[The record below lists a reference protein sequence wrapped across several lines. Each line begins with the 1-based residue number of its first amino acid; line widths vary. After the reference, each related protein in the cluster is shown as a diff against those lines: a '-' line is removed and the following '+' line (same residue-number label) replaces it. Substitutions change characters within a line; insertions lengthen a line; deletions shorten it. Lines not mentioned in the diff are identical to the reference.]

1 MQSTKIKNF
10 LRPNNFLIF
19 NFIRYST
26 GYVYLD
32 VKLYLNLITINYN
45 MENITKTFK
54 YVDYLWDKAKA
65 ASFGD
70 NQVEL
75 FLYRSNI
82 LGADLRITNY
92 GGGNTSCK
100 TIEKDPLTN
109 KEVEVM
115 WVKGSGG
122 DIGTLTRSGIAGLYT
137 GRLRDLKNVYQGLH
151 DEDRMVG
158 LFNHCIYDLDSK
170 APSIDTPLHG
180 LLPFA
185 HIDHLHPDALIAVA
199 AAKDSEKVTKEIWGD
214 TMGWVPWQ
222 KPGFDLGLQLE
233 KCLAENPGIRGIVLG
248 SHGLFTW
255 GDTSYECYMNSLEVI
270 EMASEYIEQK
280 LEEQGEVFGGQKV
293 ESLPKEERLEKA
305 AQIMPLLRGLASSE
319 NRMIGH
325 FTDTDVVMQYINSN
339 DLERLAPMGT
349 SCPDHFLRTKIQPLV
364 LDLDKNEDLSDA
376 DAILSKLEPAFAA
389 YRQEYVDYYNT
400 CKRDNSPAI
409 RDANPVIIIYPGVG
423 MFSFAKNKQTTRV
436 ASEFYINAIN
446 VMRGAEAITE
456 YTSLPRQEAF
466 DIEYWLLEEAKLQR
480 MPKEKPLSRKVALV
494 TGAGGG
500 IGKAIAD
507 KLAAEGANVVLTD
520 INEDALVEANGTY
533 ARDVSTYALCDV
545 TNTDSI
551 ANAYKKAI
559 LEFGGVDM
567 IIHSAGLAISK
578 PLTDTTDKDW
588 NILQSILVKGQFDL
602 AKQFAVI
609 VRKQGL
615 GGDYIAIASKN
626 GLVAGPNN
634 VAYGTAKAAQ
644 QHMVRLLA
652 AELAKDKVRVNTVNP
667 DGVIVGSKIW
677 EGAWAEGRA
686 KANGITVEELPAF
699 YAKRNLLHEIITPD
713 DIANGVFS
721 LVGILDKS
729 TGNIINVDGGMANA
743 FVR

>member
-1 MQSTKIKNF
+1 M
-10 LRPNNFLIF
+10 
-19 NFIRYST
+19 
-26 GYVYLD
+26 D
-32 VKLYLNLITINYN
+32 
-45 MENITKTFK
+45 KTFNH
-54 YVDYLWDKAKA
+54 VDYLWDDAHAKTL
-65 ASFGD
+65 GD
-70 NQVEL
+70 DQVAL

-82 LGADLRITNY
+82 LGSDLRITNY

-100 TIEKDPLTN
+100 TIEKDPLT
-109 KEVEVM
+109 KEEVEIM

-122 DIGTLTRSGIAGLYT
+122 DIGTLTRAGIAALYT
-137 GRLRDLKNVYQGLH
+137 DRLRNLKNVYGGLE

-180 LLPFA
+180 LLPFK
-185 HIDHLHPDALIAVA
+185 HIDHLHPDALIAAA

-222 KPGFDLGLQLE
+222 RPGFDLGLQLE
-233 KCLAENPGIRGIVLG
+233 ECLNVNPGIRGIVLG

-255 GDTSYECYMNSLEVI
+255 GDTSYESYINSLEVI
-270 EMASEYIEQK
+270 EMASEYIAK
-280 LEEQGEVFGGQKV
+280 KIEEKGSVFGGQKI
-293 ESLPKEERLEKA
+293 ESLPQQKRLDKA
-305 AQIMPLLRGLASSE
+305 AQLMPVLRGLCSSE

-325 FTDTDVVMQYINSN
+325 FSDSDVVMEYISSN

-364 LDLDKNEDLSDA
+364 LPLDRDEDISDVDTVLA
-376 DAILSKLEPAFAA
+376 KLQPAFEAFRADYAA
-389 YRQEYVDYYNT
+389 YYNNG
-400 CKRDNSPAI
+400 KKENSPAL

-480 MPKEKPLSRKVALV
+480 MPKEQNLSRKVALI
-494 TGAGGG
+494 TGAAGG

-520 INEDALVEANGTY
+520 INEHSLIEANATY
-533 ARDVSTYALCDV
+533 KRDVSSYAVCDV
-545 TNTDSI
+545 TDSNSI
-551 ANAYKKAI
+551 AAAFKHAC
-559 LEFGGVDM
+559 LAFGGVD
-567 IIHSAGLAISK
+567 IIVHSAGLAISK
-578 PLTDTTDKDW
+578 PLEETTQKDW
-588 NILQSILVKGQFDL
+588 SILQDILVKGQFDL
-602 AKQFAVI
+602 AKQGVAI
-609 VRKQGL
+609 MRKQNL
-615 GGDYIAIASKN
+615 GGDYISIASKN
-626 GLVAGPNN
+626 GLVSGPNN

-644 QHMVRLLA
+644 QHMSRLLA
-652 AELAKDKVRVNTVNP
+652 AELGKDQIRVNTVNP
-667 DGVIVGSKIW
+667 DGVIIGSKIW
-677 EGAWAEGRA
+677 EGDWAEGRA
-686 KANGITVEELPAF
+686 KAYGISVEELPAF
-699 YAKRNLLHEIITPD
+699 YAKRNLLNKIIYPS
-713 DIANGVFS
+713 DIANGVFA
-721 LVGILDKS
+721 LVGVLDKS

>member
-1 MQSTKIKNF
+1 MDN
-10 LRPNNFLIF
+10 L
-19 NFIRYST
+19 
-26 GYVYLD
+26 
-32 VKLYLNLITINYN
+32 VKQ
-45 MENITKTFK
+45 FK
-54 YVDYLWDKAKA
+54 HVDYLWDNKKAEELA
-65 ASFGD
+65 D
-70 NQVEL
+70 DQVAL

-100 TIEKDPLTN
+100 TIEKDPLTGDN
-109 KEVEVM
+109 VEVM

-122 DIGTLTRSGIAGLYT
+122 DIGTLTRAGIAGLYT
-137 GRLRDLKNVYQGLH
+137 NRLRDLKNVYGGLA

-180 LLPFA
+180 LLPFK

-222 KPGFDLGLQLE
+222 RPGFDLGLQLE

-255 GDTSYECYMNSLEVI
+255 GDTSYECYINSLEVI
-270 EMASEYIEQK
+270 EKASEYIEQK
-280 LEEQGEVFGGQKV
+280 IKEKGEVFGGQKV

-305 AQIMPLLRGLASSE
+305 AQLMPLLRGLCSSE

-325 FTDTDVVMQYINSN
+325 FADSDVVMEYINSN

-364 LDLDKNEDLSDA
+364 LTLDANEDLSDA
-376 DAILSKLEPAFAA
+376 DAVLNKLKPAFEQ
-389 YRQEYVDYYNT
+389 YRQEYADYYNT
-400 CKRDNSPAI
+400 CKRDNSPAM
-409 RDANPVIIIYPGVG
+409 RDPNPVIIIYPGVG

-480 MPKEKPLSRKVALV
+480 MPKEQPLSRKVALV

-520 INEDALVEANGTY
+520 INENSLKEAHATY
-533 ARDVSTYALCDV
+533 KRDVSTYAVCDV
-545 TNTDSI
+545 TNYDSI
-551 ANAYKKAI
+551 VNAYKTAC
-559 LEFGGVDM
+559 LEFGGVD
-567 IIHSAGLAISK
+567 IIVHSAGLAISK
-578 PLTDTTDKDW
+578 PIEETTQKDW
-588 NILQSILVKGQFDL
+588 DLLQDVLVKGQFEL
-602 AKQFAVI
+602 AKAGVEI
-609 VRKQGL
+609 MRKQNL
-615 GGDYIAIASKN
+615 GGDFISIASKN
-626 GLVAGPNN
+626 GLVSGPNN
-634 VAYGTAKAAQ
+634 VGYGTAKAAQ
-644 QHMVRLLA
+644 QHMSRLLA
-652 AELAKDKVRVNTVNP
+652 AELAKDKIRVNVVNP

-686 KANGITVEELPAF
+686 KAYGITVEELPAH
-699 YAKRNLLHEIITPD
+699 YAKRNLLNEIIYPN

-721 LVGILDKS
+721 LVAILDKS

>member
-1 MQSTKIKNF
+1 MSI
-10 LRPNNFLIF
+10 
-19 NFIRYST
+19 
-26 GYVYLD
+26 
-32 VKLYLNLITINYN
+32 
-45 MENITKTFK
+45 KTFK
-54 YVDYLWDKAKA
+54 HVNYLWNEQKA
-65 ASFGD
+65 AELGD
-70 NQVEL
+70 DQVAL

-109 KEVEVM
+109 EKVEVM
-115 WVKGSGG
+115 WIKGSGG
-122 DIGTLTRSGIAGLYT
+122 DIGTLNRAGIAGLYT
-137 GRLRDLKNVYQGLH
+137 ERLRNLKKIYKGLH

-158 LFNHCIYDLDSK
+158 LFNHCIYDLDSR

-180 LLPFA
+180 LLPFK

-222 KPGFDLGLQLE
+222 RPGFDLGLQLE
-233 KCLAENPGIRGIVLG
+233 KCLNDNPGIRGIVLG

-270 EMASEYIEQK
+270 EMASEYITKKIKEK
-280 LEEQGEVFGGQKV
+280 GSVFGGQKV
-293 ESLPKEERLEKA
+293 QSLAADIRKEKA
-305 AQIMPLLRGLASSE
+305 AQLMPLLRGLCSSE

-325 FTDTDVVMQYINSN
+325 FSDSDVVLEYINSN
-339 DLERLAPMGT
+339 DLYKLAPMGT

-364 LDLDKNEDLSDA
+364 LDLGTDEDLSNSEAVLD
-376 DAILSKLEPAFAA
+376 KLNPAFEK
-389 YRQEYVDYYNT
+389 YRQEYATYYNT
-400 CKRDNSPAI
+400 CKRDNSPAM
-409 RDANPVIIIYPGVG
+409 RDPNPVIIIYPGVG

-446 VMRGAEAITE
+446 VMRGAEAISA

-507 KLAAEGANVVLTD
+507 KLAEEGANIVLTD
-520 INEDALVEANGTY
+520 IAEDRLKEAKATYKRDVATY
-533 ARDVSTYALCDV
+533 AVCDV
-545 TNTDSI
+545 TNANSI
-551 ANAYKKAI
+551 AQAYKKAC
-559 LEFGGVDM
+559 LEFGGIDIVV
-567 IIHSAGLAISK
+567 HSAGLAISK
-578 PLTDTTDKDW
+578 PLEAHTEQDW
-588 NILQSILVKGQFDL
+588 DLLQNVLVKGQFEL
-602 AKQFAVI
+602 AKQAVALL
-609 VRKQGL
+609 KQQGL
-615 GGDYIAIASKN
+615 GGDFISIASKN
-626 GLVAGPNN
+626 GLVSGPNN
-634 VAYGTAKAAQ
+634 VGYGTAKAAQ

-652 AELAKDKVRVNTVNP
+652 AELGSDDIRVNTVNP

-677 EGAWAEGRA
+677 EGDWAEGRA
-686 KANGITVEELPAF
+686 KAYGISVDELPAH
-699 YAKRNLLHEIITPD
+699 YAKRNLLNKIIYPA
-713 DIANGVFS
+713 DIADGVFA
-721 LVGILDKS
+721 LVGILTKT

>member
-1 MQSTKIKNF
+1 
-10 LRPNNFLIF
+10 
-19 NFIRYST
+19 
-26 GYVYLD
+26 
-32 VKLYLNLITINYN
+32 

-54 YVDYLWDKAKA
+54 YVDYLWDDKHA
-65 ASFGD
+65 ASLGD

-100 TIEKDPLTN
+100 TMEKDPLTN
-109 KEVEVM
+109 EEVEVM

-137 GRLRDLKNVYQGLH
+137 GRLRNLKNVYQGLH

-233 KCLAENPGIRGIVLG
+233 KCLADNPGLRGIVLG

-280 LEEQGEVFGGQKV
+280 LKEQGEVFGGQKV
-293 ESLPKEERLEKA
+293 ESLPKKERLEKA
-305 AQIMPLLRGLASSE
+305 SQLMPLLRGLCSSE

-325 FTDTDVVMQYINSN
+325 FSDTDVVMQYINSN

-376 DAILSKLEPAFAA
+376 DAILKKLEPAFEG

-400 CKRDNSPAI
+400 CKKDNSPAI

-520 INEDALVEANGTY
+520 INEEALIEANGTY
-533 ARDVSTYALCDV
+533 ARDISTYALCDV

-551 ANAYKKAI
+551 ASAYKKAV
-559 LEFGGVDM
+559 LEFGGVD
-567 IIHSAGLAISK
+567 IIVHSAGLAISK
-578 PLTDTTDKDW
+578 PLEDTTDKDW

-602 AKQFAVI
+602 AKAFAAI
-609 VRKQGL
+609 VRKQNL

>member
-1 MQSTKIKNF
+1 
-10 LRPNNFLIF
+10 
-19 NFIRYST
+19 
-26 GYVYLD
+26 
-32 VKLYLNLITINYN
+32 
-45 MENITKTFK
+45 MENKTQTFK
-54 YVDYLWDKAKA
+54 YVDYLWDEQKA
-65 ASFGD
+65 AALGND
-70 NQVEL
+70 QVAL

-92 GGGNTSCK
+92 GGGNTSCR

-109 KEVEVM
+109 EDVEVM
-115 WVKGSGG
+115 WIKGSGG
-122 DIGTLTRSGIAGLYT
+122 DIGTLNRAGIAGIYVD
-137 GRLRDLKNVYQGLH
+137 RLRNLKNVYGGLE

-158 LFNHCIYDLDSK
+158 LFNHSIYDLDSK

-199 AAKDSEKVTKEIWGD
+199 AAKDSEQVTKEIWGD

-222 KPGFDLGLQLE
+222 RPGFDLGLQIE
-233 KCLAENPGIRGIVLG
+233 KCLADNPGIRGIVLG

-255 GDTSYECYMNSLEVI
+255 GDTSYDCYINSLEVI
-270 EMASEYIEQK
+270 ERASEYIEQK
-280 LEEQGEVFGGQKV
+280 IKEKGSVFGGQKI
-293 ESLPKEERLEKA
+293 ESLPKADRLEKA
-305 AQIMPLLRGLASSE
+305 AQIMPLLRGLCSSE

-325 FTDTDVVMQYINSN
+325 FSDTDVVMEYINSN

-364 LDLDKNEDLSDA
+364 LTLDKNEDLSDS
-376 DAILSKLEPAFAA
+376 DAILKQLEPAFEA
-389 YRQEYVDYYNT
+389 YRQEYADYYNT
-400 CKRDNSPAI
+400 CKKDNSPAM

-436 ASEFYINAIN
+436 ANEFYINAIN
-446 VMRGAEAITE
+446 VMRGAEAITA

-466 DIEYWLLEEAKLQR
+466 DIEYWLLEEAKLSR
-480 MPKEKPLSRKVALV
+480 MPKEQPLSRKVAFV

-520 INEDALVEANGTY
+520 INEESLIEANKTFK
-533 ARDVSTYALCDV
+533 RDVSTYAVCDV
-545 TNTDSI
+545 TNTNSI
-551 ANAYKKAI
+551 ADAYKKAC
-559 LEFGGVDM
+559 LEFGGVD
-567 IIHSAGLAISK
+567 IVVHSAGLAISK
-578 PLTDTTDKDW
+578 PLEETTDKDW
-588 NILQSILVKGQFDL
+588 NILQDILVKGQFDL
-602 AKQFAVI
+602 AKQATAI
-609 VRKQGL
+609 MRKQGL
-615 GGDYIAIASKN
+615 GGDFIPIASKN

-644 QHMVRLLA
+644 QHMSRLLA
-652 AELAKDKVRVNTVNP
+652 AELGKDKIRVNVVNP

-699 YAKRNLLHEIITPD
+699 YAKRNLLNEIITPD
-713 DIANGVFS
+713 DIAKGVFS
-721 LVGILDKS
+721 LVAILDKS

>member
-1 MQSTKIKNF
+1 
-10 LRPNNFLIF
+10 
-19 NFIRYST
+19 
-26 GYVYLD
+26 
-32 VKLYLNLITINYN
+32 
-45 MENITKTFK
+45 MEKSDKTFNH
-54 YVDYLWDKAKA
+54 VDYLWDEAKA
-65 ASFGD
+65 SALGED
-70 NQVEL
+70 QVAL

-109 KEVEVM
+109 EEVEVM

-122 DIGTLTRSGIAGLYT
+122 DIGTLTRAGIAGLYT
-137 GRLRDLKNVYQGLH
+137 QRLRNLKNVYGGLE

-180 LLPFA
+180 LLPFK

-199 AAKDSEKVTKEIWGD
+199 AAKDSEKVTKDIWGD
-214 TMGWVPWQ
+214 TIGWVPWQ
-222 KPGFDLGLQLE
+222 RPGFDLGLQLE
-233 KCLAENPGIRGIVLG
+233 KCLNDNPGIRGIVLG

-255 GDTSYECYMNSLEVI
+255 GETSYECYVNSLEVI
-270 EMASEYIEQK
+270 EMASEYITK
-280 LEEQGEVFGGQKV
+280 KIEEKGSVFGGQKI
-293 ESLPKEERLEKA
+293 ESLPKQKRLDKA
-305 AQIMPLLRGLASSE
+305 AELMPVLRGLCSSE

-325 FTDTDVVMQYINSN
+325 FSDSDVVMDYINSN

-364 LDLDKNEDLSDA
+364 LPLDRDDDISDIDTVLA
-376 DAILSKLEPAFAA
+376 KIQPAFDAFREDYAA
-389 YRQEYVDYYNT
+389 YYHS
-400 CKRDNSPAI
+400 CKKDNSPAL

-480 MPKEKPLSRKVALV
+480 MPKELPLSRKVALV
-494 TGAGGG
+494 TGAAGG

-520 INEDALVEANGTY
+520 INEQSLIEANATY
-533 ARDVSTYALCDV
+533 KRDVSTYAVCDV
-545 TNTDSI
+545 TDSNSI
-551 ANAYKKAI
+551 AAAFKEAC
-559 LEFGGVDM
+559 LAFGGVD
-567 IIHSAGLAISK
+567 IIVHSAGLAISK
-578 PLTDTTDKDW
+578 PLEETTQKDW
-588 NILQSILVKGQFDL
+588 SILQDILVKGQFDL
-602 AKQFAVI
+602 AKQGVAI
-609 VRKQGL
+609 MRKQKL
-615 GGDYIAIASKN
+615 GGDYISIASKN
-626 GLVAGPNN
+626 GLVSGPNN

-644 QHMVRLLA
+644 QHMSRLLA
-652 AELAKDKVRVNTVNP
+652 AELGKDQIRVNTVNP
-667 DGVIVGSKIW
+667 DGVIIGSKIW
-677 EGAWAEGRA
+677 EGDWAAGRA
-686 KANGITVEELPAF
+686 KAYGITVEELPAF
-699 YAKRNLLHEIITPD
+699 YAKRNLLNKIIYPS
-713 DIANGVFS
+713 DIANGVFAY
-721 LVGILDKS
+721 VGVLEKS

>member
-1 MQSTKIKNF
+1 MKPQ
-10 LRPNNFLIF
+10 
-19 NFIRYST
+19 
-26 GYVYLD
+26 D
-32 VKLYLNLITINYN
+32 
-45 MENITKTFK
+45 FK
-54 YVDYLWDKAKA
+54 HVNYLWDEEKAK
-65 ASFGD
+65 SFGD
-70 NQVEL
+70 DQVEL

-82 LGADLRITNY
+82 LGSDLRITNY

-100 TIEKDPLTN
+100 TMEKDPLTN
-109 KEVEVM
+109 EEVEVM

-122 DIGTLTRSGIAGLYT
+122 DIGTLTRAGIAGLYT
-137 GRLRDLKNVYQGLH
+137 ERLRDLKNVYKGLH

-180 LLPFA
+180 LLPFE

-199 AAKDSEKVTKEIWGD
+199 AAEDSERITKEIWGD

-233 KCLAENPGIRGIVLG
+233 KCLTENPGIRGIVLG

-255 GDTSYECYMNSLEVI
+255 GDTSYECYINSLEVI
-270 EMASEYIEQK
+270 ETASEYIQK
-280 LEEQGEVFGGQKV
+280 KINEKGEVFGGQKV
-293 ESLPKEERLEKA
+293 ESLPADERKEKA
-305 AQIMPLLRGLASSE
+305 AQLMPLLRGLCSSE

-325 FTDTDVVMQYINSN
+325 FSDTDVVLEYINSN

-349 SCPDHFLRTKIQPLV
+349 SCPDHFLRTKIAPLV
-364 LDLDKNEDLSDA
+364 LELDKNEDLSDSE
-376 DAILSKLEPAFAA
+376 AILAKLEPAFEA
-389 YRQEYVDYYNT
+389 YREGYKEYYET
-400 CKRDNSPAI
+400 CKHDNSPAM
-409 RDANPVIIIYPGVG
+409 RDPNPVIIIYPGVG

-446 VMRGAEAITE
+446 VMRGAEAITS

-466 DIEYWLLEEAKLQR
+466 NIEYWLLEEAKLQR

-520 INEDALVEANGTY
+520 IAEDRLKEAVATY
-533 ARDVSTYALCDV
+533 PGDTAAYVVCDV
-545 TNTDSI
+545 TKSESI
-551 ANAYKKAI
+551 QEAYKKAV
-559 LEFGGVDM
+559 LEFGGVD
-567 IIHSAGLAISK
+567 IIVHSAGLAISK
-578 PLTDTTDKDW
+578 SLTDTTEQDW
-588 NILQSILVKGQFDL
+588 DILQNVLVKGQFDL
-602 AKQFAVI
+602 AKQGVTI
-609 VRKQGL
+609 MRKQNL
-615 GGDYIAIASKN
+615 GGDFIFIASKN
-626 GLVAGPNN
+626 GLVSGPNN
-634 VAYGTAKAAQ
+634 VGYGTAKAAQ
-644 QHMVRLLA
+644 QHMTRLLA
-652 AELAKDKVRVNTVNP
+652 AELGADGIRANVVNP

-677 EGAWAEGRA
+677 EGEWAEGRA
-686 KANGITVEELPAF
+686 KAYGITVEELPAH
-699 YAKRNLLHEIITPD
+699 YAKRNLLNEIIYPE

-721 LVGILDKS
+721 LAAILDKS

>member
-1 MQSTKIKNF
+1 MKQ
-10 LRPNNFLIF
+10 
-19 NFIRYST
+19 
-26 GYVYLD
+26 
-32 VKLYLNLITINYN
+32 TIA
-45 MENITKTFK
+45 EFK
-54 YVDYLWDKAKA
+54 HVDYLWDDKKVA
-65 ASFGD
+65 AIGD
-70 NQVEL
+70 DQVEL

-109 KEVEVM
+109 EEVEVM

-122 DIGTLTRSGIAGLYT
+122 DIGTLNRAGIAGLYT
-137 GRLRDLKNVYQGLH
+137 NRLRDLKNVYGGMA

-158 LFNHCIYDLDSK
+158 LFDHCIFDLDSK

-199 AAKDSEKVTKEIWGD
+199 AAENSEQVTKEIWGD

-222 KPGFDLGLQLE
+222 RPGFDLGLQLE
-233 KCLAENPGIRGIVLG
+233 KCLADNPGIRGIVLG

-255 GDTSYECYMNSLEVI
+255 GDTSFECYMNSLEVI
-270 EMASEYIEQK
+270 EMASNYIENK
-280 LEEQGEVFGGQKV
+280 IAENGSVFGGQKIT
-293 ESLPKEERLEKA
+293 SLPKEERTEKA
-305 AQIMPLLRGLASSE
+305 AQIMPLLRGLCSSE

-325 FTDTDVVMQYINSN
+325 FSDTDVVLEFINSN

-364 LDLDKNEDLSDA
+364 LTLDKNEDLSDSA
-376 DAILSKLEPAFAA
+376 TVLAKLEPAFEA
-389 YRQEYVDYYNT
+389 YRAEYVDYYNT
-400 CKRDNSPAI
+400 CKKANSPAV

-436 ASEFYINAIN
+436 ANEFYTNAIN
-446 VMRGAEAITE
+446 VMRGAEAITS

-480 MPKEKPLSRKVALV
+480 MPKEQPLSRKVALV

-507 KLAAEGANVVLTD
+507 KLAAEGATVVLTD
-520 INEDALVEANGTY
+520 INEQSLIEAHATY
-533 ARDVSTYALCDV
+533 KRDVSTYAVCDV
-545 TNTDSI
+545 TDTESI
-551 ANAYKKAI
+551 ASAYKKACV
-559 LEFGGVDM
+559 EFGGIDIVV
-567 IIHSAGLAISK
+567 HSAGLAISK
-578 PLTDTTDKDW
+578 PLEDTTDKDW

-602 AKQFAVI
+602 AKQFSAI
-609 VRKQGL
+609 TRQQGL
-615 GGDYIAIASKN
+615 GGDFISIASKN

-634 VAYGTAKAAQ
+634 VAYGTAKASQ
-644 QHMVRLLA
+644 QHMARLLA

-699 YAKRNLLHEIITPD
+699 YAKRNLLHAIITPA

-721 LVGILDKS
+721 FVGITDKS
-729 TGNIINVDGGMANA
+729 TGNILNVDGGMANA

>member
-1 MQSTKIKNF
+1 M
-10 LRPNNFLIF
+10 
-19 NFIRYST
+19 
-26 GYVYLD
+26 
-32 VKLYLNLITINYN
+32 
-45 MENITKTFK
+45 NITTKKFK
-54 YVDYLWDKAKA
+54 YVDYLWDDKKA
-65 ASFGD
+65 AALND
-70 NQVEL
+70 DQVAL

-109 KEVEVM
+109 EKVEVM

-137 GRLRDLKNVYQGLH
+137 GRLRDLKNVYGGLS

-222 KPGFDLGLQLE
+222 RPGFDLGLQLE
-233 KCLAENPGIRGIVLG
+233 KCLNDNPGIRGIVLG

-255 GDTSYECYMNSLEVI
+255 GDTSYECYINSLEVI
-270 EMASEYIEQK
+270 EMASEYIEK
-280 LEEQGEVFGGQKV
+280 KIKEKGSVFGGQKV
-293 ESLPKEERLEKA
+293 SSLPKQERLEKA
-305 AQIMPLLRGLASSE
+305 AQLMPLLRGLCSSE
-319 NRMIGH
+319 NQMIGH
-325 FTDTDVVMQYINSN
+325 FSDSDVVLEFINSN
-339 DLERLAPMGT
+339 DLARLAPMGT

-364 LDLDKNEDLSDA
+364 LTLDAQEDLSDSK
-376 DAILSKLEPAFAA
+376 AILKKLEPAFET
-389 YRQEYVDYYNT
+389 YRQEYADYYNT
-400 CKRDNSPAI
+400 CKKPNSPAM
-409 RDANPVIIIYPGVG
+409 RDPNPVIIIYPGVG
-423 MFSFAKNKQTTRV
+423 MFSFSKDKQTTRV

-446 VMRGAEAITE
+446 VMRGAEAITS

-466 DIEYWLLEEAKLQR
+466 DIEYWLLEEAKLSR
-480 MPKEKPLSRKVALV
+480 MPKEKPLSRKIALV

-520 INEDALVEANGTY
+520 INEDSLKEANATY
-533 ARDVSTYALCDV
+533 KRDVSTYAVCDV
-545 TNTDSI
+545 TSYNSI
-551 ANAYKKAI
+551 KEAFDKAC
-559 LEFGGVDM
+559 LEFGGVD
-567 IIHSAGLAISK
+567 IIVHSAGLAISK
-578 PLTDTTDKDW
+578 PIEETTEKDW
-588 NILQSILVKGQFDL
+588 DILQNVLVKGQFEL
-602 AKQFAVI
+602 AKVG
-609 VRKQGL
+609 VEVMRKQNL
-615 GGDYIAIASKN
+615 GGNFISIASKN
-626 GLVAGPNN
+626 GLVSGPNN
-634 VAYGTAKAAQ
+634 VGYGTAKAAQ
-644 QHMVRLLA
+644 QHMARLLA
-652 AELAKDKVRVNTVNP
+652 AELAPDKIRVNTVNP

-686 KANGITVEELPAF
+686 KAYGITVEELPAH
-699 YAKRNLLHEIITPD
+699 YAKRNLLNEIIYPE

-721 LVGILDKS
+721 LVAILDKT